1 MKAGLSIAILALLGN
16 ISASDISHRLR
27 HKSLDHINMDD
38 VLPFEINNEKVD
50 EKIMADLQSDMH
62 FDLNEH
68 KPKHEDQLDQ
78 KI

>member
-50 EKIMADLQSDMH
+50 EKIMADL
-62 FDLNEH
+62 
-68 KPKHEDQLDQ
+68 
-78 KI
+78 